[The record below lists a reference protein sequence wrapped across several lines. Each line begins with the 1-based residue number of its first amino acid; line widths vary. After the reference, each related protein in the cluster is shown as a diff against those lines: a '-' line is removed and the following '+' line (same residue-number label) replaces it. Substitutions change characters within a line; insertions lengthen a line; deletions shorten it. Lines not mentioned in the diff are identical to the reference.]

1 MSDPTVVPYLAYE
14 DGVAALEWLVRVFG
28 FEERVRMLDDAGR
41 LMHGEVVLGDGV
53 IMLAS
58 PTPDY
63 EGPAHHREH
72 CQRAA
77 RWSERPWLI
86 NGVLVYVDDV
96 DAHCARARDGGA
108 RILSEP
114 QDGPP
119 ARRYRAE
126 DCEGQRWMFMQG

>member
-41 LMHGEVVLGDGV
+41 LMHGEVVLGDGLV
-53 IMLAS
+53 MLAS

-63 EGPAHHREH
+63 EGPARHRER
-72 CQRAA
+72 CPQAA
-77 RWSERPWLI
+77 KWSQAPWLI
-86 NGVLVYVDDV
+86 NGVVVYVDDV
-96 DAHCARARDGGA
+96 DAHHAHARDRGA

-126 DCEGQRWMFMQG
+126 DCEGQRWMFMQR